1 MFNKLRNSKEKLLQ
15 NIVILCI
22 QLFLKSTDIPLKN
35 FKPLTCNSLC
45 LLVNRI
51 LELDKTERDIQ
62 QIGKILSYN

>member
-22 QLFLKSTDIPLKN
+22 QLFLKSTDILLKN

-45 LLVNRI
+45 LRVNRM